1 MAKIKGLHAKL
12 ISERLQSILT
22 KKKYAFFDSNKSH
35 NVNIIG
41 IRSSQTKAN
50 EFDDGL
56 LVIYRDNNKN
66 WIVHSYPITT
76 DIGIR
81 YLKTPIN
88 EDGAAILVPGQYRGA
103 YSVAKHRGKYDALCQ
118 KNGKVKVWRDDDRD
132 KILDMDD
139 STIQEGYFGIN
150 IHRAAVIGEAERVNG
165 YSAGCQVFKSAKDFN
180 EFMALIKLSVKKYD
194 NKFTYTLLTE
204 SDIN

>member
-12 ISERLQSILT
+12 IVEHLQSVLE
-22 KKKYAFFDSNKSH
+22 KNNYAFFDNNKSH

-41 IRSSQTKAN
+41 CRSNQTKAN
-50 EFDDGL
+50 EFDDCL
-56 LVIYRDNNKN
+56 FLVYRDDNKN
-66 WIVHSYPITT
+66 WIVDSYQVTT

-88 EDGAAILVPGQYRGA
+88 EDGAAILVPGQYRGV

-150 IHRAAVIGEAERVNG
+150 IHRAAVVGEVERVNG
-165 YSAGCQVFKSAKDFN
+165 YSAGCQVFKSARDFN
-180 EFMALIKLSVKKYD
+180 EFMALIKLSTKKYD
-194 NKFTYTLLTE
+194 NKFTYTLITE
-204 SDIN
+204 DDIK

>member
-12 ISERLQSILT
+12 IVEHLQSVLE
-22 KKKYAFFDSNKSH
+22 KNNYAFFDNNKSH
-35 NVNIIG
+35 NDNIIG
-41 IRSSQTKAN
+41 CRSNQTKAN
-50 EFDDGL
+50 EFDDCL
-56 LVIYRDNNKN
+56 FLVYRDDNKN
-66 WIVHSYPITT
+66 WIVDSYQVTT

-88 EDGAAILVPGQYRGA
+88 EDGAAILVPGQYRGV

-150 IHRAAVIGEAERVNG
+150 IHRAAVVGEVERVNG
-165 YSAGCQVFKSAKDFN
+165 YSAGCQVFKSARDFN
-180 EFMALIKLSVKKYD
+180 EFMALIKLSIKKYD
-194 NKFTYTLLTE
+194 NKFTYTLVTE
-204 SDIN
+204 DDIK

>member
-12 ISERLQSILT
+12 IAERLQSILT
-22 KKKYAFFDSNKSH
+22 KKKYAFFDNNKSH

-41 IRSSQTKAN
+41 VRSNQEKAN

-56 LVIYRDNNKN
+56 LLIYRDDDKD
-66 WIVHSYPITT
+66 WIVHSYQITT
-76 DIGIR
+76 DVGIR

-88 EDGAAILVPGQYRGA
+88 EDGAAILVPGQYRGV
-103 YSVAKHRGKYDALCQ
+103 YKVAKHRGKYDALCQ

-150 IHRAAVIGEAERVNG
+150 IHRAAVVGETERVNG
-165 YSAGCQVFKSAKDFN
+165 YSAGCQVFKSARDFN
-180 EFMALIKLSVKKYD
+180 EFMALIKLSVKKYN
-194 NKFTYTLLTE
+194 NKFTYTLVTE
-204 SDIN
+204 DDIK